1 MRVNTEKKQY
11 SSDIEEYFGEEI
23 DLLNNQFNENE
34 KLYEE
39 VHRGMD
45 KNLERLDNKAMF
57 GSSSPYRDIAELG
70 KVLNDVRSNQVQI
83 IKERTNVKKTVKD
96 LEFKRESLKKDEKN
110 NSNAEMLMKDLISEI
125 TRQKPDITTASVAEK
140 NNKKGIEQLDKLDP
154 EKLGLNENDFKM
166 IDTFKNT
173 GGVRQ

>member
-23 DLLNNQFNENE
+23 DLLNDQFNENE

-45 KNLERLDNKAMF
+45 KNLERLDNKTMF

-110 NSNAEMLMKDLISEI
+110 NSNAEMLMKDLISEL
-125 TRQKPDITTASVAEK
+125 TRQKPDIATATVAEK
-140 NNKKGIEQLDKLDP
+140 NDKKGLEQLAKLNP
-154 EKLGLNENDFKM
+154 ESLGLNENDFKM